1 MTTPSNPISLTREDH
16 TKLRLLLATL
26 SPGRRSPA
34 LQQLA
39 AELDRAAI
47 FESAMIPAG
56 VVTLESQVEF
66 EDLGTGEVEAYQLT
80 LPDRANV
87 EQRRLSIL
95 APVGT
100 ALIGCRE
107 GDVVTWTTPGGPRRL
122 QVRRVTPAPAA
133 VPVG

>member
-1 MTTPSNPISLTREDH
+1 MTTPSNPISLTRDDH

-26 SPGRRSPA
+26 APGRRSPA

-39 AELDRAAI
+39 SEVDRAAV
-47 FESAMIPAG
+47 FESAAIPAG
-56 VVTLESQVEF
+56 VVTLDSQVEF
-66 EDLGTGEVEAYQLT
+66 ADLGTGEVETYVLT

-100 ALIGCRE
+100 ALIGCHE
-107 GDVVTWTTPGGPRRL
+107 GDVVTWSTQIGRAH
-122 QVRRVTPAPAA
+122 V
-133 VPVG
+133 